1 MSGALYVED
10 FRRAARA
17 AGFEYPVALAG
28 APIEIRDPGM
38 RKLLGPAR
46 FFSITY
52 RLFKLP
58 GMLESICEDYGQVAT
73 YKGTIPGH
81 EGAYTLDAGHTLE
94 AGRPLRVCGNT
105 AAMLGEGG
113 VSWLA
118 PHFEAREEEKG
129 GWGGPPDATKAG
141 RLRAGTGPCRAA
153 PTPTRPP
160 RPQLTPQVTGDRSH
174 HFGIFGGG
182 PPADCLAGA
191 SASAAGG
198 GGGGGC
204 C

>member
-129 GWGGPPDATKAG
+129 GWGGRATQPRRGACG
-141 RLRAGTGPCRAA
+141 RAPGRAA
-153 PTPTRPP
+153 PLRRPP
-160 RPQLTPQVTGDRSH
+160 APHAPN
-174 HFGIFGGG
+174 
-182 PPADCLAGA
+182 
-191 SASAAGG
+191 
-198 GGGGGC
+198 
-204 C
+204 